1 MQGDATIDV
10 SAGIVR
16 IDLAGPVE
24 VCDRSIVAPL
34 FIPDPAA
41 VAVEIGIGETES
53 DRPIHVEEGP
63 IQIPLAS
70 PHHASVMEDDGVVR
84 VNADR
89 LVVVGERTVGIAHVI
104 PGIAADIVGCRVM
117 GIEPNGLI
125 EVGDRLVE
133 ITATVCRD
141 SALSME
147 FGLVRQGAESW
158 PVGDCLDA
166 GAIRLGYGG
175 ARLDRPVRDLL
186 KLVAPLASNLSQI
199 DGRR

>member
-1 MQGDATIDV
+1 MT
-10 SAGIVR
+10 
-16 IDLAGPVE
+16 
-24 VCDRSIVAPL
+24 
-34 FIPDPAA
+34 AA
-41 VAVEIGIGETES
+41 
-53 DRPIHVEEGP
+53 
-63 IQIPLAS
+63 
-70 PHHASVMEDDGVVR
+70 R
-84 VNADR
+84 V
-89 LVVVGERTVGIAHVI
+89 GSGTHVI
-104 PGIAADIVGCRVM
+104 PGIAADIVGCCVM
-117 GIEPNGLI
+117 GIEPNDLI

-147 FGLVRQGAESW
+147 FGLVRQRAESW